1 MCPER
6 PSRRAL
12 EKVMLNLP
20 EPHAPEPLLLT
31 IVEAAR
37 MLSVGRTTVYELIE
51 RGDLRAVHIGRACR
65 VPVVALNDYV
75 ERLLASEVVTPSSY
89 RETA

>member
-1 MCPER
+1 
-6 PSRRAL
+6 
-12 EKVMLNLP
+12 MLNLP
-20 EPHAPEPLLLT
+20 EPRVPEPLLLT

-37 MLSVGRTTVYELIE
+37 LLSVGRTTVYELIE

-65 VPVVALNDYV
+65 VPVVAVTDYV
-75 ERLLASEVVTPSSY
+75 ERLLAIEVVTPSSY